1 MIDSSESRTGRQVM
15 LECFNLRRRPFRQR
29 FNAAV
34 GKIFDV
40 ANNLMPRR
48 SPLRKETIAN
58 ALHIAADKKATRD
71 TVRMRGEI

>member
-1 MIDSSESRTGRQVM
+1 MINSSESRTGREVM
-15 LECFNLRRRPFRQR
+15 LECFNLRRRPLSQR
-29 FNAAV
+29 FDAAV

-40 ANNLMPRR
+40 ANYLMPCR

-71 TVRMRGEI
+71 TV

>member
-15 LECFNLRRRPFRQR
+15 LECFNLRRRPLRQR

-48 SPLRKETIAN
+48 RPLRKETIAN
-58 ALHIAADKKATRD
+58 ALHIAADQKATRD